1 MSSLENLMRIRRRL
15 KEWAITFLLKIWDR
29 RRGNASLVMLVIGLP
44 KRKPFP
50 KEPTAH
56 IHSARSDN
64 FWQYFK
70 FSESMFFVS
79 FLSRYFFVSFPR
91 CVVWIQIG
99 VYISLM
105 EGGGSL
111 LKGLASMI
119 ANPPSSSL
127 KLFDSE
133 NKNRFSSSDDKTLS
147 LKLETPTT
155 LSFVGS
161 VGKFRLLYYSFGNA
175 VWEHIRKYVGFVQV
189 RIEWVSCQKTIW
201 IVDAWQVHLAPYWA
215 RFLHQTTLHIVAF
228 HKIIFAHFNK
238 GVCCMGRW
246 YASS

>member
-44 KRKPFP
+44 KENLFP
-50 KEPTAH
+50 KSQRHTS
-56 IHSARSDN
+56 IQRARTIFGNISN
-64 FWQYFK
+64 FLSQCFLYL
-70 FSESMFFVS
+70 FSVDIFLYLFPAVS
-79 FLSRYFFVSFPR
+79 FEFRLVFTFHWWKGVDLCWRVLQ
-91 CVVWIQIG
+91 VWLPIH
-99 VYISLM
+99 
-105 EGGGSL
+105 
-111 LKGLASMI
+111 
-119 ANPPSSSL
+119 SL